1 MSKNSSLQGKV
12 AWVVGGA
19 TGIGF
24 ATARS
29 LGENGARVV
38 ISGRRVAELEKAV
51 AALASLGIEAF
62 AQPGDASS
70 IDQVEQAAAQIT
82 QEVGAPGVLVY
93 AAGINVPN
101 RGWKTLDARSFAR
114 VVDVNLNGVA
124 NVLATTLPQMRKN
137 GGGSIAV
144 VSSWAGW
151 RFTSFAGAAYSASKM
166 ALASMVESLNEQEAV
181 NRIRATLVCPGEVAT
196 PLLESRPVPPSR
208 EDLERMLRPEDV
220 ADAIAYAVTAAPHVC
235 LNELVISPLWNRIYL
250 EPEAFTGTP
259 A

>member
-1 MSKNSSLQGKV
+1 MANENRLQSKT
-12 AWVVGGA
+12 AWVVGGG

-24 ATARS
+24 ATARA
-29 LGENGARVV
+29 LGAAGARVV
-38 ISGRRVAELEKAV
+38 LSGRRESELEKAV
-51 AALASLGIEAF
+51 AALKADGIDAS
-62 AQPGDASS
+62 AQPADAAS
-70 IDQVEQAAAQIT
+70 IEQVEHAAQQICARS
-82 QEVGAPGVLVY
+82 GNLDLLVY

-101 RGWKTLDARSFAR
+101 RGWKTLSAREFAR

-124 NVLATTLPQMRKN
+124 NVLATTLPLMRAN
-137 GGGSIAV
+137 GGSIAI

-166 ALASMVESLNEQEAV
+166 ALASMVESVNEQEAA

-208 EDLERMLRPEDV
+208 QDLDRMLRPEDV
-220 ADAIAYAVTAAPHVC
+220 ADAISYAMSAPAHVC

-250 EPEAFTGTP
+250 EPNAFRS
-259 A
+259 ADV